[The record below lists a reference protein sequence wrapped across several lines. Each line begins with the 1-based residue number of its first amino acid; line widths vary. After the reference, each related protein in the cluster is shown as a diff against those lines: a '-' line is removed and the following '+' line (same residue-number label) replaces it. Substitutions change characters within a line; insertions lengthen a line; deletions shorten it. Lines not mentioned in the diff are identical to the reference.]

1 MSEEAMSGSATTL
14 SPRASRWILVAAPVL
29 ALLGSVAAPAQA
41 GDFYGP
47 DRYDYG
53 PSRYGYG
60 PSRYDYDPYRYHHG
74 CSSCGCWR
82 CGYQSSVRRG
92 SVFERR
98 YRYVE
103 REYVERRY
111 TWPVHRSSYGYGY
124 GWHRSP
130 SYGYGWHRSPSY
142 GWHRSYPGYRT
153 WSTPSFPWGY
163 GGVRGQQSS
172 YGYGPS
178 SYYEEPPRPPAPV
191 GYDAEPY
198 GDEGRRWDPE

>member
-1 MSEEAMSGSATTL
+1 MSGSATTL
-14 SPRASRWILVAAPVL
+14 SPRASRWILIAAPVL
-29 ALLGSVAAPAQA
+29 ALLGSVATPAQA

-53 PSRYGYG
+53 ASRYGYG
-60 PSRYDYDPYRYHHG
+60 PSRYDYDPYRHHHG

-82 CGYQSSVRRG
+82 CGCGGCQSSVRRG
-92 SVFERR
+92 SFYERR

-111 TWPVHRSSYGYGY
+111 TWPVRRYSSY
-124 GWHRSP
+124 GWHRSYP
-130 SYGYGWHRSPSY
+130 SYGWRRSYPSY
-142 GWHRSYPGYRT
+142 GWHRSYPGYRN
-153 WSTPSFPWGY
+153 WSTPFPWGY

-178 SYYEEPPRPPAPV
+178 TYYDAEPPRPPAPV

>member
-1 MSEEAMSGSATTL
+1 MSGSATTL
-14 SPRASRWILVAAPVL
+14 SPRASRWILIAAPVL
-29 ALLGSVAAPAQA
+29 ALLGSVAVPAQA

-53 PSRYGYG
+53 PSRNYYG
-60 PSRYDYDPYRYHHG
+60 PSRYDYDPYRYHHR

-82 CGYQSSVRRG
+82 CGCGGCQSSVRRG

-111 TWPVHRSSYGYGY
+111 TWPVRRYS
-124 GWHRSP
+124 
-130 SYGYGWHRSPSY
+130 SY

-153 WSTPSFPWGY
+153 WSTPFPWGY

-172 YGYGPS
+172 YGYGYPS
-178 SYYEEPPRPPAPV
+178 TYYDAPPRPPAPV
-191 GYDAEPY
+191 GYDADPY

>member
-1 MSEEAMSGSATTL
+1 MSGSATTL
-14 SPRASRWILVAAPVL
+14 SPRASRWILIAAPIL

-41 GDFYGP
+41 GDFYSP
-47 DRYDYG
+47 YRYD
-53 PSRYGYG
+53 YG
-60 PSRYDYDPYRYHHG
+60 PSRYDYDPYRYHHR

-82 CGYQSSVRRG
+82 CGCGGCQSSVRPG
-92 SVFERR
+92 GVFERR

-111 TWPVHRSSYGYGY
+111 TWPVRRPRSYGCCNAPS
-124 GWHRSP
+124 RS
-130 SYGYGWHRSPSY
+130 
-142 GWHRSYPGYRT
+142 SYPGYRN
-153 WSTPSFPWGY
+153 WSTPFPWGY
-163 GGVRGQQSS
+163 GGVRSQQPS

-178 SYYEEPPRPPAPV
+178 ASYDAGPPRPRAPV